1 MFGLGISCSEA
12 KTIVQ
17 AILSE
22 KPEFRYV
29 VGSDAVTLM
38 EARKNMPFFIT
49 PFPIFTIFRL
59 GIFCFYILIYLL
71 YLKISVFVMQVVLNR
86 CQNLRINSQKSWL
99 HIDILEIVGIFFFKT
114 SIRATDTTEIR
125 KAVMNIISYD
135 SKEGNDRVE
144 PFIDI

>member
-1 MFGLGISCSEA
+1 
-12 KTIVQ
+12 
-17 AILSE
+17 
-22 KPEFRYV
+22 
-29 VGSDAVTLM
+29 M

-86 CQNLRINSQKSWL
+86 CQNLRINSQNYGL
-99 HIDILEIVGIFFFKT
+99 HIDILEIFGIFFFKT